1 MPVSPVRDEY
11 IIAGDLTFHY
21 LQWGEQGPPIICPH
35 GLTANAYYFQAL
47 ADVLANTHRVFA
59 YDLRG
64 RGDSDKPE
72 SGYSLSI
79 HAADLMEIIDALELD
94 RPIVMGHSLG
104 AMIALYFAAH
114 HSKDLSKLVLIDG
127 GGQLFWNTIEE
138 QPLWLT
144 ASISRLGTPVASYEE
159 YIQRLKMAPFLGP
172 SWNEYLDIYFE
183 HDVYHQHNG
192 SVISKCYPAGVH
204 EDQMSFHDE
213 YNPETLWPHVQSPT
227 LLLRAG
233 KEILVS
239 NDQLLTE
246 AGAQAVRHAIRHCQ
260 YVNYPELNHYTI
272 GFLAK
277 NGPAQAIRDF
287 VVGK

>member
-21 LQWGEQGPPIICPH
+21 IQWGEQGSPIICPH

-79 HAADLMEIIDALELD
+79 HAADLVEIIDALELD
-94 RPIVMGHSLG
+94 RPTVMGHSLG

-114 HSKDLSKLVLIDG
+114 HPKDLSKLVLIDG

-144 ASISRLGTPVASYEE
+144 ASISRLGTPVASFEE
-159 YIQRLKMAPFLGP
+159 FAQRLKVAPFLGP
-172 SWNEYLDIYFE
+172 YWNEYLDMYFA
-183 HDVYHQHNG
+183 HDVYYQHDG
-192 SVISKCYPAGVH
+192 SVISKTYPASAH
-204 EDQMSFHDE
+204 EDLKYLIDE
-213 YNPETLWPHVQSPT
+213 YNPEVLWSRVQVPT

-233 KEILVS
+233 QGLFTS
-239 NDQLLTE
+239 ADQLVPQAE
-246 AGAQAVRHAIRHCQ
+246 ADKILQNIKGCAYA
-260 YVNYPELNHYTI
+260 NYPALNHYTI
-272 GFLAK
+272 AFMANDGPVHDIQTFL
-277 NGPAQAIRDF
+277 RRE
-287 VVGK
+287 